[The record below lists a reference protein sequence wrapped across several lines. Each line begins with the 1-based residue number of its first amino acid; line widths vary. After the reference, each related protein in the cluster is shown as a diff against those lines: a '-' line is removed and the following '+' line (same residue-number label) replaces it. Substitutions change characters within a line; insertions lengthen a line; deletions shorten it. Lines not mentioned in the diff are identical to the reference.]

1 MLASKLNTLETRSSG
16 CRLNDIMASL
26 SKDDAQA
33 LNSAIRNPDVSIRGI
48 YSALRSEGILVSRD
62 SIAKGRDCSAN
73 TANCR
78 CGLFTEG
85 GK

>member
-16 CRLNDIMASL
+16 CRLNDIMTSL

-33 LNSAIRNPDVSIRGI
+33 LNSALRNPRVSIRGI
-48 YSALRSEGILVSRD
+48 HNALRSEGVTISRET
-62 SIAKGRDCSAN
+62 ITKGRDCSMNA
-73 TANCR
+73 TNCS
-78 CGLFTEG
+78 CGLFAEG